1 MNNKI
6 LLLTLK
12 TFSATGGIEKV
23 CKVAGKALYE
33 QALTGPVSF
42 QIHCMYDKQSDAND
56 NKYFPGENFR
66 GFGVNKLKFIYRSV
80 REGCRSNT
88 VILSHANLLL
98 VGWLIKLFSPKTK
111 LMLFAHGIEIWD
123 KLGSFK
129 TMMLKRCDLLLPVSR
144 YTSQKIQEVH
154 GIMAERCK
162 VLNNSLDPYLP
173 IVSEDDRHREADELR
188 QHYGYT
194 KNDKIIFT
202 LTRLSSKER
211 YKGYDKVLEA
221 LQEVVKKYPEVRYL
235 IAGKYDE
242 VEKENLVSMARAL
255 GLEQHLTIAG
265 FIHDE
270 SLVAH
275 FSLADIYAMPSRK
288 EGFGIVFVEAMYYG
302 VPVIAGNLDGSVDAL
317 MNGQLGGL
325 INPTDSVEIEK
336 ALMDILDNRQSH
348 LPNRNLMLENFG
360 YEGYKRKIVDVLMC

>member
-1 MNNKI
+1 MNTKI

-33 QALTGPVSF
+33 QTLTGPVSF
-42 QIHCMYDKQSDAND
+42 QIHSMYDKQSDADD
-56 NKYFPGENFR
+56 NKYFPGEHFR
-66 GFGVNKLKFIYRSV
+66 GFGVNKIKFIYQSV

-123 KLGSFK
+123 KLGSLK
-129 TMMLKRCDLLLPVSR
+129 TSMLKSCDSVLSVSN
-144 YTSQKIQEVH
+144 YTSQRVQQTH
-154 GIMAERCK
+154 GIAAEKCK

-173 IVSEDDRHREADELR
+173 IVSEADRQQLAETLR
-188 QHYGYT
+188 KHYGYS
-194 KNDKIIFT
+194 KDDKIIFT

-221 LQEVVKKYPEVRYL
+221 LEGVVKKYPTVQYL

-242 VEKENLVSMARAL
+242 IEKENLLAQAKAL
-255 GLEQHLTIAG
+255 GLEKNLKIAG
-265 FIHDE
+265 FIPDD
-270 SLVAH
+270 SLTAH
-275 FSLADIYAMPSRK
+275 FSMSDLYVMPSRK

-302 VPVIAGNLDGSVDAL
+302 VPVIAGNHDGSVDAL
-317 MNGQLGGL
+317 LNGQLGAL
-325 INPTDSVEIEK
+325 VNPLDVAEIENSILNILNNKK
-336 ALMDILDNRQSH
+336 ANK
-348 LPNRNLMLENFG
+348 PNRNLMLESFG
-360 YEGYKRKIVDVLMC
+360 YEGYKRKMADLMMS